1 MYLPGNITALSY
13 QPATRFHYAGHSHL
27 RLVACKREYAHQ
39 SQQVRSGSIS
49 TELGVRAMSGLPSI
63 ATELQTSLEVRFVP
77 TTEMKR
83 LEQVSAQGLIGSL
96 IVEAAAHWLS
106 RRPSRQRAAL

>member
-39 SQQVRSGSIS
+39 SQQVRLGSIVLKNS
-49 TELGVRAMSGLPSI
+49 VCAEV
-63 ATELQTSLEVRFVP
+63 QTF
-77 TTEMKR
+77 
-83 LEQVSAQGLIGSL
+83 
-96 IVEAAAHWLS
+96 
-106 RRPSRQRAAL
+106 